1 MAGNDDNTTQDPA
14 DVLRAAI
21 EAAQKPLAASAK
33 GSEKTAENSGIES
46 NVHAHPALLREARPA
61 ATQGYFVTE
70 EPMVRRCDPAFGA
83 GLEFT

>member
-1 MAGNDDNTTQDPA
+1 MAENDDNTTLDPA
-14 DVLRAAI
+14 AVLRAAI
-21 EAAQKPLAASAK
+21 EAARKPSVAPTKESP
-33 GSEKTAENSGIES
+33 KTAENSGIES